1 MNNPMA
7 ETPRVYLDANVLK
20 FAAAAVLRLFPRK
33 QIIKW
38 GDGSTS
44 EHNYHEPKYVN
55 RNERIKSENLKR
67 EASLIEPIADH
78 VKSNRLIAVMDLET
92 QFETWG
98 LPNMDSMSGRFF
110 GAPIGPAPPPVRRG
124 RIIFCGGRDPDELQ
138 RRYLARIKHPRF
150 LQLQKITGGYQ
161 GPDICALKKRKIIQC
176 NDAFNKV
183 KEAHRR
189 RIFSVFVDL
198 SNFIENPG

>member
-1 MNNPMA
+1 
-7 ETPRVYLDANVLK
+7 
-20 FAAAAVLRLFPRK
+20 
-33 QIIKW
+33 
-38 GDGSTS
+38 
-44 EHNYHEPKYVN
+44 PKYVN

-138 RRYLARIKHPRF
+138 RRYLARIKHPRL
-150 LQLQKITGGYQ
+150 LQLQKMTGGYQ
-161 GPDICALKKRKIIQC
+161 GHDICVWKKRKIIQS
-176 NDAFNKV
+176 NDAFNQV
-183 KEAHRR
+183 KEAQRR
-189 RIFSVFVDL
+189 RILPFFMDL
-198 SNFIENPG
+198 SQLVEHQC